1 MFDTLVKKIF
11 GSQSDREY
19 KKSLPAVALVNQ
31 LADQMSNLSDNE
43 LKSKTAEFRQQP
55 NHRTQKQSSRI
66 IEIEE
71 ELTNDLE
78 PDVRDRLND
87 ALDDLERSSREHE
100 VEFLNEIM
108 PEAFA
113 MVKEACR
120 RLQGRSWDRAGEIV
134 SWEMIPYD
142 VQIFGGITL
151 HNGKIAEMATGEGK
165 TLVATMPLFLNAI
178 PGRGTHLITHDE
190 QDTHYEL

>member
-1 MFDTLVKKIF
+1 VF
-11 GSQSDREY
+11 
-19 KKSLPAVALVNQ
+19 
-31 LADQMSNLSDNE
+31 
-43 LKSKTAEFRQQP
+43 EFRQQP

-178 PGRGTHLITHDE
+178 PGRGTHLITHNE
-190 QDTHYEL
+190 YLARREL